1 MKKLAIVLSLA
12 ALAGCAAPPPGPAYY
27 GSRAYAQPVD
37 QSQWRVVSVTPVA
50 PGTGARAAANSDTGS
65 SPNVQYSPAPS
76 ANTGQPVYVQQPVYV
91 EQPVYVAP
99 PIYAPAPVY
108 DPYPYYWGPPI
119 SIGLGFSWSHFS
131 GGHRGW
137 GGRGW
142 GGHGGGFR
150 HR

>member
-1 MKKLAIVLSLA
+1 MKQLAIVLSLA
-12 ALAGCAAPPPGPAYY
+12 ALAGCAVPPPGPAYY

-50 PGTGARAAANSDTGS
+50 PGTGARAAANSDAGS
-65 SPNVQYSPAPS
+65 GPNVQYSPAPS
-76 ANTGQPVYVQQPVYV
+76 ASTGQPVYVQQPVYV

-108 DPYPYYWGPPI
+108 EPYYWWPPI
-119 SIGLGFSWSHFS
+119 SIGLGFSWSHFG

-142 GGHGGGFR
+142 GGHGRGGFH